1 MRMTLRTLTL
11 SLAVIS
17 ALMIG
22 CGDDSSDSST
32 PAATTDTGTTTDT
45 GAADTTASDTTVAD
59 TGPVESA
66 PTFDEHI
73 QPILEAN
80 CGNCHGT
87 AGEWGAS
94 SYEDSQKAA
103 YSAQCSGLT
112 KGECYAVRIKDETMP
127 TGGSVLSAMTDSGDL
142 ELLDQWIAAG
152 MPEN

>member
-1 MRMTLRTLTL
+1 MVVADVVTAVSRVVIRTSMRSKVVWLEVSVGEFTR
-11 SLAVIS
+11 LAVEVVS
-17 ALMIG
+17 PPPLEMA
-22 CGDDSSDSST
+22 
-32 PAATTDTGTTTDT
+32 
-45 GAADTTASDTTVAD
+45 DTTVAD

-73 QPILEAN
+73 KPILEAN

-87 AGEWGAS
+87 AGQWGAS